1 MTPRLSRERWSETR
15 VLWYTAGSWVY
26 WWLRAGGGEGEATAA
41 VCVTAASNGEWL
53 AAAVVRAV
61 VVGDA
66 RGDVKGN
73 VGRRVVLGGGGAG
86 IW

>member
-1 MTPRLSRERWSETR
+1 MVQDPRA
-15 VLWYTAGSWVY
+15 VVY
-26 WWLRAGGGEGEATAA
+26 SGIVGVRMAASGWGRGWGYGGGLRDGG
-41 VCVTAASNGEWL
+41 VKREWL